1 MKEDYILKKWLND
14 DLSREEQAAFDEA
27 EDAALNKAILET
39 AQRFKAPVAIG
50 MSKEKIIGKNDLAT
64 KESKKT
70 SISLTQW
77 LSGIAALLVFSIGMY
92 TWLSNGTTTISTE
105 IAQTESITLPDAS
118 QVILNA
124 KSQLSY
130 SPSSWEDNRLINL
143 DGEAFFDVEKGS
155 RFDVK
160 TSKGIISVLGTEFN
174 VRQRG
179 DVLEVTCYEGK
190 VQVSAGDVLQII
202 TVGERVILRDSK
214 LTKNLIKQTYPE
226 WRDDLS
232 RFENTRLDEVF
243 AELERHYDV
252 KIELENVEET
262 TLFSGAFEHSN
273 LEVALQSITQPLV
286 GVTYEVENNGIIRIL
301 NAQ

>member
-14 DLSREEQAAFDEA
+14 DLSPEEQAAFDEA

-50 MSKEKIIGKNDLAT
+50 MSKEKIVEKNDPVV

-77 LSGIAALLVFSIGMY
+77 LSGIAALLVFSIGVY

-179 DVLEVTCYEGK
+179 EVLEVTCYEGK

-286 GVTYEVENNGIIRIL
+286 GVTYEIENNGIIRIL

>member
-70 SISLTQW
+70 SFSLTQW
-77 LSGIAALLVFSIGMY
+77 LSGIAALLVFSIGVY

-252 KIELENVEET
+252 KIELENIEET

-286 GVTYEVENNGIIRIL
+286 GVTYEIENNGIIRIL

>member
-14 DLSREEQAAFDEA
+14 DLSPMEQAAFDEE

-50 MSKEKIIGKNDLAT
+50 MSKEKIVGKNDPT
-64 KESKKT
+64 VKEFKKT

-118 QVILNA
+118 QVILNV

-130 SPSSWEDNRLINL
+130 SSSSWEDNRLINL

-179 DVLEVTCYEGK
+179 EVLEVTCYEGK
-190 VQVSAGDVLQII
+190 VQVSSGDVLQII

-232 RFENTRLDEVF
+232 RFKNTRLDEVF
-243 AELERHYDV
+243 AELERHYKV

-286 GVTYEVENNGIIRIL
+286 GVTYKIENNGIIRIL